1 MLLMERQ
8 DKRAE
13 KQLRSGSVG
22 WFRLASLG
30 VSFVIAGH
38 FSGWNLGLAYG
49 GYGGLALATAVAF
62 VVYLSLVFTL
72 GTLVA
77 MAPGAGGGATFVSLA
92 LGPRW
97 GAVTGAAILLEYL
110 AAAAVIGLFVRA
122 YVAALV
128 GYDGYLAVLVAF
140 GVFAAL
146 HAAGAGEALG
156 VLLAMTVVTV
166 LTLVIFWW
174 MGASHFALENLKGMS
189 GSPNENWLPFGLAG
203 AATAF
208 PFATAFILA
217 VEGVPMAAEEAS
229 DPHRTVRSAMLAAL
243 AVLALSAGLT
253 LTIAVGGTSAGPLS
267 KVNDPLM
274 VALRIWRPE
283 DPVIPHLINLGALI
297 GLLACLFSVMYASSR
312 QAFDMARNGALP
324 MALAHVSGRGVP
336 INAIYGVSLVSATLA
351 ATGQTEGIFIV
362 MVCGAAVSYLVM
374 LSAFPKV
381 EQLATG
387 AGGTGPS
394 IREWFL
400 AVIAGMGSVAL
411 LASSFLSNPGWS
423 SLTLVVIG
431 LLSAGTFVCRRHA
444 LR

>member
-1 MLLMERQ
+1 MEQ
-8 DKRAE
+8 QAE
-13 KQLRSGSVG
+13 RSEAQLRSGSVG
-22 WFRLASLG
+22 WLRLASLG
-30 VSFVIAGH
+30 ISFVIAGH
-38 FSGWNLGLAYG
+38 FSGWNLGLTYG

-62 VVYLSLVFTL
+62 IVYLSLVFTL
-72 GTLVA
+72 GTMVA
-77 MAPGAGGGATFVSLA
+77 LAPGAGGGATFVSVA
-92 LGPRW
+92 LGREW
-97 GAVTGAAILLEYL
+97 GTVAGAAILLEYL
-110 AAAAVIGLFVRA
+110 AAAAVIGLFIRS

-128 GYDGYLAVLVAF
+128 GYDGYVIILVAF

-156 VLLAMTVVTV
+156 VLLAMTVITI
-166 LTLVIFWW
+166 LTLVLFWW
-174 MGASHFALENLKGMS
+174 VGTSHFAIENLKGMS
-189 GSPNENWLPFGLAG
+189 GSSSEAWLPSGLAG

-229 DPHRTVRSAMLAAL
+229 EPHRTVRSAMLAAL
-243 AVLALSAGLT
+243 AVLALSAALT
-253 LTIAVGGTSAGPLS
+253 LTIAVGGTSADLLS
-267 KVNDPLM
+267 KANDPLM

-283 DPVIPHLINLGALI
+283 DSVVPHLINLGALV

-324 MALAHVSGRGVP
+324 SALARVSKRGVP
-336 INAIYGVSLVSATLA
+336 INAIAGVSLVSAALA

-374 LSAFPKV
+374 LAAFPKV
-381 EQLATG
+381 EHMAIH
-387 AGGTGPS
+387 AGRTGPL

-400 AVIAGMGSVAL
+400 AVIAGLGSVAL

-423 SLTLVVIG
+423 GATLVIIG
-431 LLSAGTFVCRRHA
+431 LLSAGEFMRRRHA
-444 LR
+444 AR